1 MKNTLALKLTNKL
14 NLTLSLKQQLKLLTL
29 NHLQLKEEIKQE
41 LEENPFLEEV
51 LNIEPDVFMPKD
63 LAQGYYEEEE
73 EKLSPLNRLAY
84 KPSLIDVLEFQID
97 LEFDE
102 KEKKIAYEI
111 IGNLDEKG
119 LISIPIEE
127 IAEKLKI
134 DVSEVEKIRRRVMRL
149 EPAGIA
155 AKTLEE
161 ALVVQYEEKFG
172 ENEKVERILKEDA
185 FNLNEIDY
193 LKHKYNLLDEELETI
208 ICSIKQ
214 LVPYPT
220 FNFQESHTQ
229 YVEPDIYIYDLGDEF
244 EIKINEWDIPKLKL
258 TTQYRKLISRKDLPE
273 ETRKFLEA
281 KLQKAIGIVKG
292 IEQRRENLLKI
303 AKALVEYQSEFLRK
317 GKSYL
322 KPLNL
327 KDVAKKVDL
336 HESTI
341 SRITSSKYAQT
352 PIGLIPLKAFFAT
365 KISSVGTEGNI
376 SNEQVKALIKE
387 IIEEEDKSK
396 PLSDEAISKILRKE
410 HKINIARRTVAKY
423 REEMNIPGSRK
434 RRIKL

>member
-51 LNIEPDVFMPKD
+51 LNIEPDVFIPKD
-63 LAQGYYEEEE
+63 LTQSYYDEEEE
-73 EKLSPLNRLAY
+73 NLSPLNRLAY

-97 LEFDE
+97 LEFEE

-119 LISIPIEE
+119 LLAVSIEE
-127 IAEKLKI
+127 ISEKLKV
-134 DVSEVEKIRRRVMRL
+134 DVLETERIRQRIMRL
-149 EPAGIA
+149 EPTGVG

-161 ALVVQYEEKFG
+161 ALIVQYEEKFG
-172 ENEKVERILKEDA
+172 KNEIVEKILKEDA
-185 FNLNEIDY
+185 FNLSEIDY
-193 LKHKYNLLDEELETI
+193 LKNKYNLSEEELETLV
-208 ICSIKQ
+208 CSIKQ
-214 LVPYPT
+214 LVPYPA
-220 FNFQESHTQ
+220 FNFQESNTQ
-229 YVEPDIYIYDLGDEF
+229 YVEPDIYIYDLGDKF
-244 EIKINEWDIPKLKL
+244 EIKINEWDLPKLKL

-273 ETRKFLEA
+273 ETKKFLEN

-303 AKALVEYQSEFLRK
+303 TKALVEYQSEFLRK
-317 GKSYL
+317 GKAYL

-327 KDVAKKVDL
+327 KDIAQKVNL

-352 PIGLIPLKAFFAT
+352 PLGLIPLKAFFAT
-365 KISSVGTEGNI
+365 KISSIGTEGNI
-376 SNEQVKALIKE
+376 SNEQVKALIRE
-387 IIEEEDKSK
+387 IIEKEDKSK
-396 PLSDEAISKILRKE
+396 PLSDEAISKILRKDY
-410 HKINIARRTVAKY
+410 KINIARRTVAKY

-434 RRIKL
+434 RRVAS

>member
-1 MKNTLALKLTNKL
+1 MKNTLSLKLTHKL

-41 LEENPFLEEV
+41 LEENPFLEEIA
-51 LNIEPDVFMPKD
+51 NIELEYYPFKD
-63 LAQGYYEEEE
+63 FSQTYYEEDEN
-73 EKLSPLNRLAY
+73 LSPLNRLAY

-97 LEFDE
+97 LEFKDEE
-102 KEKKIAYEI
+102 KEIAYEI

-119 LISIPIEE
+119 ILATNIDYISKKLKVPVEKVEE
-127 IAEKLKI
+127 IRKRI
-134 DVSEVEKIRRRVMRL
+134 MRL
-149 EPAGIA
+149 EPTGIA
-155 AKTLEE
+155 AEDLGE

-172 ENEKVERILKEDA
+172 KDAVVEKLLKEDA
-185 FNLNEIDY
+185 FNINEKDY
-193 LKHKYNLLDEELETI
+193 LKEKYKLSEEEIETI
-208 ICSIKQ
+208 ICNIKQ

-220 FNFQESHTQ
+220 FNFQESQTQ
-229 YVEPDIYIYDLGDEF
+229 YVEPDIYIYDLGDGF
-244 EIKINEWDIPKLKL
+244 EIKVNEWEIPKLKL

-273 ETRKFLEA
+273 ETRKFLEE
-281 KLQKAIGIVKG
+281 KLQRAIGLVKG
-292 IEQRRENLLKI
+292 IEQRRENLIKI
-303 AKALVEYQSEFLRK
+303 TKALVEHQSEFLRK
-317 GKSYL
+317 GKAHL

-327 KDVAKKVDL
+327 KDIAKKVNL

-365 KISSVGTEGNI
+365 KISSIGTEGNI

-387 IIEEEDKSK
+387 IIDKEDKKK

-410 HKINIARRTVAKY
+410 YKINIARRTVAKY

-434 RRIKL
+434 RRI